1 MSLPSSVLKAAFVTS
16 AVQRWGSGT
25 NADHGGDVSMDPVPH
40 EDESGVDYDDL
51 FDEKTNIQYGTFLL
65 RTHAG

>member
-1 MSLPSSVLKAAFVTS
+1 
-16 AVQRWGSGT
+16 
-25 NADHGGDVSMDPVPH
+25 MDPVPH